1 MSIILIPPMLYLYIQ
16 KRLPWKLLLF
26 WVFMPIVILIFVY
39 ILGALMHAKILP
51 AGIAELLD
59 LLNGLRGLV
68 LNLVFLGWA
77 VIEHAR
83 NDLQGAA

>member
-26 WVFMPIVILIFVY
+26 WVFIPIVILILVY